1 MYFEAIKWALGMTDG
16 DTVTHPMPSAQ
27 PKGQNTP

>member
-16 DTVTHPMPSAQ
+16 DVVTHSMPPAQ
-27 PKGQNTP
+27 PKGQKP